1 MNVGSVITPWSLIMP
16 IIILQLIL
24 QVGSLISL
32 VRSEGVQRGNKIIWA
47 IIIVV
52 FSMMGPILYW
62 TLGKKTHLPI

>member
-1 MNVGSVITPWSLIMP
+1 MSVELANIPWSLIIP

-24 QVGSLISL
+24 QVASLISL

-52 FSMMGPILYW
+52 FCMMGPILYW
-62 TLGKKTHLPI
+62 TLGREAQ

>member
-1 MNVGSVITPWSLIMP
+1 MNMELANIPWSLVLP

-24 QVGSLISL
+24 IVTSLISL

-52 FSMMGPILYW
+52 VSILGPVLYW
-62 TLGKKTHLPI
+62 TLGREVQ

>member
-1 MNVGSVITPWSLIMP
+1 MSVGLVTIPWSLIIP

-24 QVGSLISL
+24 QVASLISL

-52 FSMMGPILYW
+52 LSYMGPVLFW
-62 TLGKKTHLPI
+62 TLGRKAQ